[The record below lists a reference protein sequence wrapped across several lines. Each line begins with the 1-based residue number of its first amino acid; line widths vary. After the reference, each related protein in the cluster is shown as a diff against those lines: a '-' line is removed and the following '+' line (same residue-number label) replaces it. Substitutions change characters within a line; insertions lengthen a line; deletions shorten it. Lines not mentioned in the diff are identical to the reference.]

1 MKRIL
6 PMVPM
11 CLFVFLSACGDV
23 TVTVSDEVGTA
34 VAQTQTAT
42 MWTPTPVTPSA
53 TPVPNPLVILDALNG
68 ALRGADRLGEAMDA
82 KLYVTDVG
90 FDANGN
96 PPLTITLRISVECE
110 WVMHPSC
117 TTERAFVE
125 VIHAL
130 EKEGIRKKIV
140 EHMPASIEF
149 IQVVAFDHF
158 NQSGTL
164 IVRWQDV
171 LSYVEGKISP
181 EQLAA
186 YVLPFSP

>member
-1 MKRIL
+1 MRRIL
-6 PMVPM
+6 PIVPV
-11 CLFVFLSACGDV
+11 CFFIFLSACADV
-23 TVTVSDEVGTA
+23 TVTVADEVGTA

-42 MWTPTPVTPSA
+42 MWTSTPITPSA

-68 ALRGADRLGEAMDA
+68 ALRGADPLGEVMDA

-96 PPLTITLRISVECE
+96 PPLIITLRISVECE
-110 WVMHPSC
+110 WIMHPSC
-117 TTERAFVE
+117 STERAFVE

-140 EHMPASIEF
+140 EHMPASVEF

-171 LSYVEGKISP
+171 LAYFDGKISP

>member
-1 MKRIL
+1 MI
-6 PMVPM
+6 PV
-11 CLFVFLSACGDV
+11 CFFVLLSACAEI
-23 TVTVSDEVGTA
+23 TVTVPDEVGTA
-34 VAQTQTAT
+34 VAETQTAK
-42 MWTPTPVTPSA
+42 MWSPTPVTPSA

-68 ALRGADRLGEAMDA
+68 ALRGADPLREVMDA
-82 KLYVTDVG
+82 KFYVADVG

-96 PPLTITLRISVECE
+96 PPLIITLRISVECE
-110 WVMHPSC
+110 WIMHPSC

-125 VIHAL
+125 VIHVF
-130 EKEGIRKKIV
+130 EKEGVHKKIV

-158 NQSGTL
+158 NQNGTL

-171 LSYVEGKISP
+171 LAYIEGKISP

>member
-1 MKRIL
+1 MRRIF
-6 PMVPM
+6 PMIPVF
-11 CLFVFLSACGDV
+11 LFVFLSACAEI
-23 TVTVSDEVGTA
+23 TITPPSTWWTSA
-34 VAQTQTAT
+34 VESLTAT
-42 MWTPTPVTPSA
+42 MWTATPVTPSA

-68 ALRGADRLGEAMDA
+68 ALRGVDPLGEVMDA
-82 KLYVTDVG
+82 KFYVADVG

-96 PPLTITLRISVECE
+96 PPLIITLRISVECE
-110 WVMHPSC
+110 WIMHPSC

-125 VIHAL
+125 VVHVF
-130 EKEGIRKKIV
+130 EKEGVRKKIV
-140 EHMPASIEF
+140 AHMPASIEF

-158 NQSGTL
+158 NQNGTL

-171 LSYVEGKISP
+171 LAYIEGKLSP

>member
-1 MKRIL
+1 MRRLFPII
-6 PMVPM
+6 PVF
-11 CLFVFLSACGDV
+11 LFVFLSACADI
-23 TVTVSDEVGTA
+23 TVTPPSTWWTDAMGTL
-34 VAQTQTAT
+34 TAT
-42 MWTPTPVTPSA
+42 LWTPTPVTPSA
-53 TPVPNPLVILDALNG
+53 TPVPNPLVVLDALNSV
-68 ALRGADRLGEAMDA
+68 LRGADPLGEAMDA

-96 PPLTITLRISVECE
+96 PPVIITLRISVECE

-117 TTERAFVE
+117 TTERAFVQ

-130 EKEGIRKKIV
+130 EKEGVRKKIV
-140 EHMPASIEF
+140 EHMPASVEF

-171 LSYVEGKISP
+171 LAYIDGKISP